1 MTFSLSRAVTIAR
14 REYLT
19 TVRRKAF
26 VFSLLLTPALM
37 FLSVM
42 LSKSG
47 SDDARAHA
55 RQSRI
60 VALVD
65 SSGALAGAPNAFEYT
80 PPSGVNLTRSSRPA
94 APPRPV
100 PVTARAFASQS
111 LALDSL
117 RAGTVNTVIV
127 VGGDFLTRGTIRRY
141 ELDTRAITGSADDR
155 ALRVWLTRSLLAG
168 SADSA
173 HVDRVVG
180 LGTTTDLYVPDRTG
194 EFALKD
200 DGRELTAFLFPFALA
215 LLLGMAIVSG
225 GQYLLQGVSEEKES
239 RILESMLCTVTP
251 DELIL
256 GKLVGLGGAGL
267 TLVGVWIVFG
277 LAASSATLAA
287 MQVEFPPGLL
297 AVAVAYFLFGYL
309 FYASL
314 MTGIGA
320 VTNNLREAQQLAMI
334 FTMMN
339 FIPFYALTK
348 ILNSP
353 NSGVTIFMSM
363 FPPTAPTTMMMR
375 MALGTVSGQGV
386 PFPQIA
392 GSLALLAVTALATL
406 AMSSKL
412 FRLGLLLYGK
422 TPNLPEI
429 MKILRQK

>member
-26 VFSLLLTPALM
+26 VFSVLLTPALM
-37 FLSVM
+37 FLSIM

-65 SSGALAGAPNAFEYT
+65 SSGALANAPHAFEFA
-80 PPSGVNLTRSSRPA
+80 PPA
-94 APPRPV
+94 APALTPGAKPSAPPRAV
-100 PVTARAFASQS
+100 PVTARAFASQEE
-111 LALDSL
+111 ALDSL
-117 RAGTVNTVIV
+117 RAGSVNTVIV
-127 VGGDFLTRGTIRRY
+127 IGREFLANGAIRRY
-141 ELDTRAITGSADDR
+141 ELDTRAITWSADDR
-155 ALRVWLTRSLLAG
+155 ALRVWLTRSLLANA
-168 SADSA
+168 ADSA
-173 HVDRVVG
+173 RVDRVVG
-180 LGTTTDLYVPDRTG
+180 LGSTTDLYVPDRTG
-194 EFALKD
+194 AFALKD
-200 DGRELTAFLFPFALA
+200 DGREMVAFLFPFALA

-239 RILESMLCTVTP
+239 RILESMLCMVTP

-267 TLVGVWIVFG
+267 TLVGVWIVVG
-277 LAASSATLAA
+277 LAGSSTMLAA
-287 MQVEFPPGLL
+287 MQIQFPPMLI
-297 AVAVAYFLFGYL
+297 AVAVVYFLFGYL

-363 FPPTAPTTMMMR
+363 FPPTAPTTMLMR
-375 MALGTVSGQGV
+375 VAVGTVTGQAV
-386 PFPQIA
+386 PLAQVA
-392 GSLALLAVTALATL
+392 GSLALLGLTAFATL
-406 AMSSKL
+406 AASSKL